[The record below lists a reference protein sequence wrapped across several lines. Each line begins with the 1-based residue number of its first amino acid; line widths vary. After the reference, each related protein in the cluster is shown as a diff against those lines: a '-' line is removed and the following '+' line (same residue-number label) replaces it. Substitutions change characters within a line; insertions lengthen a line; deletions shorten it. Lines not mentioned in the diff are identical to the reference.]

1 MRNNNNNLYKDMRKT
16 LLFVSIAGMACL
28 VACGPSAEQ
37 KAAAEK
43 AKADSIAAAHRA
55 DSLAQAAKKM
65 HMDDSIKAA
74 QMKAAADTVKPMEDK
89 KDEKK
94 K

>member
-1 MRNNNNNLYKDMRKT
+1 MKKT
-16 LLFVSIAGMACL
+16 LFVLSIAGMAFL

-43 AKADSIAAAHRA
+43 AKADSIAAANRQ
-55 DSLAQAAKKM
+55 DSLAKAAVKQ
-65 HMDDSIKAA
+65 HMDDSIKQAA
-74 QMKAAADTVKPMEDK
+74 AKAAADTMKMADDK

-94 K
+94 DGKKAKK

>member
-1 MRNNNNNLYKDMRKT
+1 MKKSLSI
-16 LLFVSIAGMACL
+16 VAIAGMAFL

-43 AKADSIAAAHRA
+43 AKADSVKAAHSA
-55 DSLAQAAKKM
+55 DSLMQASKKQ
-65 HMDDSIKAA
+65 HMDDSIKAVQA
-74 QMKAAADTVKPMEDK
+74 KAAADSAAKPADDK
-89 KDEKK
+89 KEEKK

>member
-1 MRNNNNNLYKDMRKT
+1 MKKT
-16 LLFVSIAGMACL
+16 LFIVSIAGMACL

-74 QMKAAADTVKPMEDK
+74 QMKAAADSAKPADGDK

>member
-1 MRNNNNNLYKDMRKT
+1 MKKT
-16 LLFVSIAGMACL
+16 LFIVAIAGMASL

-43 AKADSIAAAHRA
+43 AKADSVAAAHRA
-55 DSLAQAAKKM
+55 DSLAMAAKKQ

-74 QMKAAADTVKPMEDK
+74 SMKADSSKPAEG
-89 KDEKK
+89 EKK
-94 K
+94 EEKK